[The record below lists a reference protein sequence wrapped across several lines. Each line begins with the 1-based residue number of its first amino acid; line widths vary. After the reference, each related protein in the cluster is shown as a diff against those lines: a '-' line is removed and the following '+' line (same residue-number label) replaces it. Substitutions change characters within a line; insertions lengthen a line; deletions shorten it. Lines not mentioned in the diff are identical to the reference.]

1 MHDHLG
7 EESKKEEADEAN
19 GEAEASPVVAVLEGL
34 EGISL
39 EVNLTIKVHLVEGLH
54 CDLGLA
60 TVLEAI
66 GLVLEV

>member
-1 MHDHLG
+1 
-7 EESKKEEADEAN
+7 
-19 GEAEASPVVAVLEGL
+19 VAVLEGL